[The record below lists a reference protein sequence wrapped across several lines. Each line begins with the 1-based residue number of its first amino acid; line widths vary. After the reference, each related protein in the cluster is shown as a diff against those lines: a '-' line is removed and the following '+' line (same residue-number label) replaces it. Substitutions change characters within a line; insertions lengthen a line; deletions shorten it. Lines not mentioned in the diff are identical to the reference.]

1 MHARL
6 ASCEPSLRR
15 WTFLAWQLAVVGAV
29 LAVVWNGPGWG
40 SMWGA
45 GAALLVGRLEPRRWH
60 VPLGLRKRVDWRR
73 VVLFGLVAGVV
84 QLLLVKVVLTPAIE
98 HLTGQRRDLS
108 MFDSLRGNWHA
119 LLAMLPIVWISA
131 GFCEEV
137 VFRGI
142 VLGRLRMALGGSRV
156 ATAVAVAASCIVFG
170 LAHGYQGLSGWILTG
185 VLGGVL
191 ALIYVLSDYCLWYG
205 VALHLVYDTLATACI
220 TLGYDRTLAA
230 WGAHLF
236 G

>member
-1 MHARL
+1 MPAFAH
-6 ASCEPSLRR
+6 PSGQPAYGR
-15 WTFLAWQLAVVGAV
+15 WSLLWQLAVVGVV
-29 LAVVWNGPGWG
+29 LAAVWNGPGWG

-45 GAALLVGRLEPRRWH
+45 GVALLIGWLEPRRRH

-73 VVLFGLVAGVV
+73 VAAFGLLAGVA

-98 HLTGQRRDLS
+98 HLTGQHRDLS
-108 MFDSLRGNWHA
+108 MFDYLRGNWHA
-119 LLAMLPIVWISA
+119 LFGLLPIIWVSA

-142 VLGRLRMALGGSRV
+142 VLGRIRAAFGGSRP
-156 ATAVAVAASCIVFG
+156 ATAAAVVASCVVFG

-185 VLGGVL
+185 VLGGIL

-205 VALHLVYDTLATACI
+205 IALHLVYDTLATVCI
-220 TLGYDRTLAA
+220 TLGYDRVLAG

>member
-1 MHARL
+1 MSPAARTPAL
-6 ASCEPSLRR
+6 PASGMASML
-15 WTFLAWQLAVVGAV
+15 WQLAVVGAV
-29 LAVVWNGPGWG
+29 IVAVWNGPGWG

-45 GAALLVGRLEPRRWH
+45 GVALLIAWFEPRRWH
-60 VPLGLRKRVDWRR
+60 VPLGLRKRVDWHR
-73 VVLFGLVAGVV
+73 VAAFGLLAGVA

-98 HLTGQRRDLS
+98 HLTGQYRDLS
-108 MFDSLRGNWHA
+108 MFDYLRGNWHA
-119 LLAMLPIVWISA
+119 LLSLLPLIWISA

-142 VLGRLRMALGGSRV
+142 VLGRIRAAFGGSRA
-156 ATAVAVAASCIVFG
+156 ATAVAVAASCVVFG

-185 VLGGVL
+185 VLGGIL
-191 ALIYVLSDYCLWYG
+191 ALVYVLSDYCLWYG
-205 VALHLVYDTLATACI
+205 IALHLVYDTLATVCI
-220 TLGYDRTLAA
+220 TLGYDRVMAA

>member
-1 MHARL
+1 MR
-6 ASCEPSLRR
+6 ASIASFPASSRS
-15 WTFLAWQLAVVGAV
+15 WPFLAWQLGVIGVV
-29 LAVVWNGPGWG
+29 LAAVWSGPGWG

-45 GAALLVGRLEPRRWH
+45 GIALLVGWLEPRRWH
-60 VPLGLRKRVDWRR
+60 VALGLRKRGDWRR

-84 QLLLVKVVLTPAIE
+84 QLLLVKVVLTPVIE

-108 MFDSLRGNWHA
+108 MFDDLRGNWHA
-119 LLAMLPIVWISA
+119 LFAMLPIVWISA
-131 GFCEEV
+131 GLCEEV

-142 VLGRLRMALGGSRV
+142 VLGRLRMALGGSRI
-156 ATAVAVAASCIVFG
+156 ATAAAVVASCLVFG
-170 LAHGYQGLSGWILTG
+170 LAHGYQGLAGWILTG
-185 VLGGVL
+185 ILGGVL

-205 VALHLVYDTLATACI
+205 IALHLVYDTLATACI